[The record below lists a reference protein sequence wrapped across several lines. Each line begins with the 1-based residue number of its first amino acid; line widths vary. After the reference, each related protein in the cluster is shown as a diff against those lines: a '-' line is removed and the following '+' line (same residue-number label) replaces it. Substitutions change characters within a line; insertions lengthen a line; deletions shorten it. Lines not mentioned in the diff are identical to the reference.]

1 MKNSKFIL
9 KWLGTILEI
18 LGIAGAII
26 VPIVMGVILPI
37 RKAYIFYSTGGTGGE
52 MILKVILY
60 SMIATPL
67 LALVIF
73 IPLFCGGAAIY
84 TSCEE
89 SEKKEN
95 ELNNLRMQQQ
105 MMMQAAQ
112 QQQAHDPRND
122 FYIVKEDNPNR
133 SDAGIA
139 QMNMLLKKKQEEESK
154 ENEDE

>member
-18 LGIAGAII
+18 LGIGGSII
-26 VPIVMGVILPI
+26 VSIVLGVILPI
-37 RKAYIFYSTGGTGGE
+37 RKAYLFYSAGGTGGE
-52 MILKVILY
+52 MIIKVILY

-67 LALVIF
+67 LALLIF

-89 SEKKEN
+89 AEKKEQ

-122 FYIVKEDNPNR
+122 FCIVKEDNPNR

-139 QMNMLLKKKQEEESK
+139 EMNYRLQHPEQYKKKDEEH
-154 ENEDE
+154 